1 MVGTEFGP
9 YRLDR
14 VLGRG
19 GMGEVYLAYDRSHE
33 REVAIK
39 LLLESLSA
47 DPEYRARFER
57 EARIAA
63 GLREQHIIPIHR
75 YGEID
80 NRLFIDMRLVDGE
93 DLGTLLAR
101 EGALDMGRAVRI
113 LAQVAA
119 ALDAAHH
126 AGLIHRD
133 IKPANILL
141 ANGAGAYGDSV
152 YLADFGIARQS
163 TAGTSARLT
172 LTGAAIGTPDY
183 MAPERFTSGVV
194 DHVSDIYSLG
204 CLLYQMLTGRKPF
217 AGDEVLSLLYKHVN
231 EPPPRPSALRAQ
243 VPPALDAVVARSMD
257 KDPAARYRSAGELAA
272 AAEAALTQV
281 PAARPV
287 EASGGRPVPLLK
299 QRWPRWFYE
308 IDPTPSRPVGRSWPA
323 ATDYVRAVQATP
335 RPLSEAGLSGAWLV
349 RDGMG
354 MPATSSGQNAV
365 VFEMGHEGAGL
376 ALRCFTRSPEDAA
389 QRYRAL
395 AAVLERSD
403 CDAVVPA
410 RWVESAIQ
418 VGDRRWP
425 AIVMPWVQGAPL
437 SAVVEDLLD
446 RPDKLRALSE
456 TWLDTVS
463 ALATAGLAHGDLQC
477 GNVLVDEAGAL
488 HLVDHDGFHLPGL
501 GPPAELGHPDFQHP
515 SRSARDWGPGMDGFS
530 VLVVHLGLRALAAD
544 RDLWRFNSAENLILS
559 REDFAHPDGT
569 PIWARLRASADPE
582 VARLTDLLA
591 RVCSAPTPPRTHDI
605 LGQLRPAAQ
614 RPTPPPP
621 PAVTPPPATGPGPER
636 WWIDET
642 AVQIPAAAPPQTR
655 VRSGNWMARNAVLAG
670 LTAGLLS
677 AVLVILIQLILGALV
692 PPQAAA
698 PVLVLSAGALLTA
711 GLAGIP
717 RATMGAWG
725 SAAKLALG
733 GAALGGA
740 LSSVGLGLYTL
751 LTYQT
756 ITDGRA
762 TFMLVIAWLVVATS
776 IGIAAGI
783 LRGSGRAVVSG
794 IVGGIVGG
802 FVSGLVHLAS
812 GPVYVGPGKF
822 VYLEIDVLAPL
833 TALAI
838 VIACAVMGLT
848 IGIVDRLRRR
858 SWLTVIEGGLRG
870 RELILD
876 RRETRIGTSGVAAL
890 RLVGDPGVAPDH
902 AVIVGQDGR
911 YAVFCRAPVDV
922 NGRRIGGPAPVPLSS
937 GDVLRVGG
945 SFIRF
950 EQRENA

>member
-14 VLGRG
+14 MLGRG
-19 GMGEVYLAYDRSHE
+19 GMGEVYRAYDTSHQ

-93 DLGTLLAR
+93 DLGSLLAR
-101 EGALDMGRAVRI
+101 EGALEMRRAVRI
-113 LAQVAA
+113 LGQVAA
-119 ALDAAHH
+119 ALDAAHR
-126 AGLIHRD
+126 AGLVHRD
-133 IKPANILL
+133 VKPANILL
-141 ANGAGAYGDSV
+141 AGGGGAFGDSV
-152 YLADFGIARQS
+152 YLADFGIARES
-163 TAGTSARLT
+163 AGRTSARIT

-217 AGDEVLSLLYKHVN
+217 VGDEVLGLLYKHVN
-231 EPPPRPSALRAQ
+231 EPPPRPSALRSE
-243 VPPALDAVVARSMD
+243 VPPALDAVVRRSME

-272 AAEAALTQV
+272 AAEAALAPTP
-281 PAARPV
+281 PAPP
-287 EASGGRPVPLLK
+287 PVPLHK
-299 QRWPRWFYE
+299 HRWPRWFYE
-308 IDPTPSRPVGRSWPA
+308 VDPTPSRPHGNAWPT

-335 RPLSEAGLSGAWLV
+335 RPLAEAGLPGAWLV
-349 RDGMG
+349 RDAMG

-376 ALRCFTRSPEDAA
+376 ALRCFTRSPQDAA

-410 RWVESAIQ
+410 RWAESALQ

-425 AIVMPWVQGAPL
+425 AVVMPWVPGTPLGA
-437 SAVVEDLLD
+437 AVEDLLD
-446 RPDKLRALSE
+446 QPDQLRAMSE
-456 TWLDTVS
+456 TWLETVS
-463 ALATAGLAHGDLQC
+463 ALASAGLAHGDLQC
-477 GNVLVDEAGAL
+477 GNVLVDDAGGM
-488 HLVDHDGFHLPGL
+488 HLVDHDGFFLPGL

-515 SRSARDWGPGMDGFS
+515 RRSAGDWGPGMDGFS
-530 VLVVHLGLRALAAD
+530 ILVIHLGLRALAAD

-559 REDFAHPDGT
+559 REDFVRPDGT
-569 PIWARLRASADPE
+569 PIWARLRGSTDPE
-582 VARLTDLLA
+582 VVRLTDLLA
-591 RVCSAPTPPRTHDI
+591 RVCAAPTPPRTPEI
-605 LGQLRPAAQ
+605 LGQLRPAAL
-614 RPTPPPP
+614 PPAPPALAPPPV
-621 PAVTPPPATGPGPER
+621 APGTDR
-636 WWIDET
+636 WWSEGT
-642 AVQIPAAAPPQTR
+642 AVQIPDAPAPVR
-655 VRSGNWMARNAVLAG
+655 ERSGNWMARNTVLAG

-677 AVLVILIQLILGALV
+677 AVLVILIQLVLGSAV

-711 GLAGIP
+711 GLAGVP

-740 LSSVGLGLYTL
+740 LSAVGLGIYTL

-756 ITDGRA
+756 VTDGRA
-762 TFMLVIAWLVVATS
+762 DGMLVLAWLVVATS
-776 IGIAAGI
+776 IGVAAGI

-794 IVGGIVGG
+794 VVGGLVGG

-812 GPVYVGPGKF
+812 GPMYVGPGKF
-822 VYLEIDVLAPL
+822 VYLEIDVTAPL
-833 TALAI
+833 TVLAI
-838 VIACAVMGLT
+838 VIACAVMGLA

-876 RRETRIGTSGVAAL
+876 RRETHIGTAGSAAL
-890 RLVGDPGVAPDH
+890 RIVGDPGVAPHH
-902 AVIVGQDGR
+902 AVLVGQDDR
-911 YAVFCRAPVDV
+911 YVVICRAAADV
-922 NGRRIGGPAPVPLSS
+922 NGRRVTSPAPIPLTS
-937 GDVLRVGG
+937 GDVLRIGG

-950 EQRENA
+950 EQRDNT

>member
-101 EGALDMGRAVRI
+101 EGALELGRAVRI
-113 LAQVAA
+113 IAQVAA
-119 ALDAAHH
+119 ALDAAHG

-152 YLADFGIARQS
+152 YLADFGIARES
-163 TAGTSARLT
+163 TAATSARLT

-183 MAPERFTSGVV
+183 MAPERFTSGIV

-217 AGDEVLSLLYKHVN
+217 AGDELLGLLYKHVN
-231 EPPPRPSALRAQ
+231 EPPPRPSALRAE
-243 VPPALDAVVARSMD
+243 VPSALDAVVGRSMD

-272 AAEAALTQV
+272 AAEAALTQA
-281 PAARPV
+281 PAGRPP
-287 EASGGRPVPLLK
+287 EASGRPVPLQK
-299 QRWPRWFYE
+299 HRWPRWFYE
-308 IDPTPSRPVGRSWPA
+308 VDPTPSRPVGRSWPA

-335 RPLSEAGLSGAWLV
+335 RPLADAGLPGAWLV
-349 RDGMG
+349 RDTMG

-395 AAVLERSD
+395 AAVLERSG

-425 AIVMPWVQGAPL
+425 AVVMPWVQGAPL
-437 SAVVEDLLD
+437 NVVVEDVLD
-446 RPDKLRALSE
+446 RPDQLRALSE

-463 ALATAGLAHGDLQC
+463 ALAAAGLAHGDLQC
-477 GNVLVDEAGAL
+477 GNVLVDGAGAM

-501 GPPAELGHPDFQHP
+501 GPPAEFGHPDFQHP
-515 SRSARDWGPGMDGFS
+515 IRSARDWGPGMDGFS
-530 VLVVHLGLRALAAD
+530 ILVVHLGLRALATD

-559 REDFAHPDGT
+559 REDFARPGGT

-591 RVCSAPTPPRTHDI
+591 RVCSAPTPPRTPDI

-621 PAVTPPPATGPGPER
+621 VASTVGPPPPASGTDR
-636 WWIDET
+636 WWVDET
-642 AVQIPAAAPPQTR
+642 AVQIPATAPPPVR

-670 LTAGLLS
+670 LTAGVLS
-677 AVLVILIQLILGALV
+677 AVLVILIQLVLGALV

-711 GLAGIP
+711 GLAAVP

-725 SAAKLALG
+725 SAGKLALG

-751 LTYQT
+751 LTYQV
-756 ITDGRA
+756 ITDGKA
-762 TFMLVIAWLVVATS
+762 DFMLVIAWLVVATS

-802 FVSGLVHLAS
+802 LVSGLVHLAS
-812 GPVYVGPGKF
+812 APVYVGPGKF
-822 VYLEIDVLAPL
+822 VYLEIDMLAPL

-838 VIACAVMGLT
+838 VIACAVMGLA
-848 IGIVDRLRRR
+848 IGIVDRLRRQ

-876 RRETRIGTSGVAAL
+876 RRETHIGTAGSAAL
-890 RLVGDPGVAPDH
+890 RLTDDPGVAPDH
-902 AVIVGQDGR
+902 AVLVGQDGR
-911 YAVFCRAPVDV
+911 YALFCRAAVDV
-922 NGRRIGGPAPVPLSS
+922 NGRRVTSPAPVVLSS

-950 EQRENA
+950 EQRESA